1 MSKGT
6 KIILTVVL
14 SVVFLLIFSALGN
27 SGAEVG
33 SPIAYLSILLI
44 AGFIAALIAIWKKKN
59 LKSS

>member
-6 KIILTVVL
+6 KIFITVVV

-44 AGFIAALIAIWKKKN
+44 AGFIAVLIAIWKKKN
-59 LKSS
+59 NEE